1 LFADFDELYYNLSGI
16 IIHNIRTMQAG
27 SDHMFIKG
35 DKIVYPIYGAGVI
48 EELEQREINGDPQ
61 TFYVLRIPVGNL
73 KIMIAAG
80 NAENLGIRHIYD
92 KDEMIRL
99 IESVTHVPV
108 DMPDNWNQRY
118 KSNMEKIKSGQL
130 NEVAL
135 VYRNLLLR
143 ERERGLSSAEKKMM
157 TTAKQIIVSELILSH
172 DIEKSG
178 AEDMLA
184 RMFEKDVS

>member
-1 LFADFDELYYNLSGI
+1 MFA
-16 IIHNIRTMQAG
+16 
-27 SDHMFIKG
+27 KG
-35 DKIVYPIYGAGVI
+35 DKIVYPMYGAGVI
-48 EELEQREINGDPQ
+48 EELEQQEIDGDPQ

-80 NAENLGIRHIYD
+80 NAENLGIRYIYE
-92 KDEMIRL
+92 KEEIVRL
-99 IESVTHVPV
+99 IKSVTHVPV

-130 NEVAL
+130 DEVAL

-157 TTAKQIIVSELILSH
+157 TTAKQIIISELILTH
-172 DIEKSG
+172 DMEKSS
-178 AEDMLA
+178 AEDFLA
-184 RMFEKDVS
+184 GIFSEGVS